1 MRRDIF
7 GTIAGLPIVFAPVCA
22 PLLPFSY
29 LIVLAPLR
37 IAYHSATKD
46 DPVFVKRRDGKRHE
60 FVKKATVIARLN
72 AATATDLLLGHRF
85 PADLKPPIPLGIM
98 HQNHHAKPKT
108 LRAETATADRVAKP
122 IANVKLY
129 RGQFA
134 HCRIQSIIW

>member
-46 DPVFVKRRDGKRHE
+46 DPVFVNRRDRKRHQ

-72 AATATDLLLGHRF
+72 AARATDLFLRHRF
-85 PADLKPPIPLGIM
+85 PADLKPPVSLGIM
-98 HQNHHAKPKT
+98 HQDHHPKPKT
-108 LRAETATADRVAKP
+108 LRAETATGDG
-122 IANVKLY
+122 IA
-129 RGQFA
+129 
-134 HCRIQSIIW
+134 